1 MTYSN
6 QKLNCESYGL
16 ENQKE
21 FARLLDISVNID
33 RILLEIESV
42 LGLLDEWNFH
52 NHFKETK
59 LDFKNREGKLAF
71 LQLPEESKEG
81 AYHGWRSPL
90 SSFHGG
96 YDKPW
101 TSECKWTYRE
111 CKKRNFINPVCTCTY
126 EFNSLCFDLPYTNEL
141 LQTLGIYKTFISI
154 VPPLF
159 SIEVHQDPLPKL
171 HIPLETNE
179 DIFINLDLD
188 SEKHDVNKSGN
199 MKSVH
204 LPADGNV
211 YYVDTTRWHTVNNA
225 SSKWR
230 CHIVGDVD
238 SSRLNY
244 VCGQ

>member
-1 MTYSN
+1 MTYSK
-6 QKLNCESYGL
+6 QKLNCESYGF

-42 LGLLDEWNFH
+42 LGFLDEWNFH
-52 NHFKETK
+52 NYFKETK

-71 LQLPEESKEG
+71 LQLPEDLKEE

-90 SSFHGG
+90 SSDPRKGE
-96 YDKPW
+96 
-101 TSECKWTYRE
+101 SS
-111 CKKRNFINPVCTCTY
+111 Y
-126 EFNSLCFDLPYTNEL
+126 EFNSLCFDLPYTNEI

-154 VPPLF
+154 IPPLF

-188 SEKHDVNKSGN
+188 SENHDENKSGG
-199 MKSVH
+199 MKSIH
-204 LPADGNV
+204 LPADGKI
-211 YYVDTTRWHTVNNA
+211 YYVNTTKWHTVNNA

-230 CHIVGDVD
+230 CHICGDVD

-244 VCGQ
+244 VCGR

>member
-6 QKLNCESYGL
+6 QKLNCESYGF

-21 FARLLDISVNID
+21 FAKLLDISVDVD
-33 RILLEIESV
+33 RMLLEIESV
-42 LGLLDEWNFH
+42 LGFLDEWNFDG
-52 NHFKETK
+52 HFKETK
-59 LDFKNREGKLAF
+59 LDFKNMEGKLAF
-71 LQLPEESKEG
+71 LQLPEELKED

-90 SSFHGG
+90 SWFHGG

-101 TSECKWTYRE
+101 TKKCNWTYRE
-111 CKKRNFINPVCTCTY
+111 RKNRKFINPACVCCY
-126 EFNSLCFDLPYTNEL
+126 EFNSLCFDLPYINEV

-179 DIFINLDLD
+179 DVLFALDFD
-188 SEKHDVNKSGN
+188 SENHSETKSGG
-199 MKSVH
+199 MKSVY
-204 LPADGNV
+204 LPADGKV
-211 YYVDTTRWHTVNNA
+211 YFVNTTKWHTVNNA

-244 VCGQ
+244 V